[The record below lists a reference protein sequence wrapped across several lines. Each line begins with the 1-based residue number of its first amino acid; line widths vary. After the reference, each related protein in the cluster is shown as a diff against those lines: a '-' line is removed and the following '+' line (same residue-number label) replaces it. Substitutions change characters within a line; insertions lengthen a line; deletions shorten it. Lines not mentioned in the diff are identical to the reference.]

1 MSEETQKL
9 TPTEENLPPWIKLRL
24 RQDEFYYGLLT
35 TSGTVIGISRI
46 NEVTLMPDGSYWIE
60 VNLLVGTPPLS
71 ISNMPFLIA
80 PSTYPTATI
89 NSSHI
94 IAAFDLGHYHEN

>member
-24 RQDEFYYGLLT
+24 RQEEFYYGLLT
-35 TSGTVIGISRI
+35 TNRTVIGISRI
-46 NEVTLMPDGSYWIE
+46 NEFTQMPDGSFWIE
-60 VNLLVGTPPLS
+60 VNLIVGEVPENL
-71 ISNMPFLIA
+71 SNMPFLIA